1 MPQLDVNEHELS
13 PSMTETSPSPAAL
26 PLDSQPL
33 IDLAANPFTLFET
46 WMKEAEKTEVND
58 PNAMVLA
65 TATRDG
71 RPSARIVLL
80 KGADHKGFV
89 FYTNT
94 HSRKGRELEE
104 NPHVALLFHWKSLRR
119 QIRIEGAVTPVTPEE
134 ADAYFASRSRV
145 SRLGAVA
152 SDQSRPLADR
162 AVFEERLKQAEEAYP
177 QDPIPRPANWSGY
190 RVNPEYFEFWQ
201 ERRFRLHDRAVWA
214 RNGNDWDV
222 TRLYP

>member
-33 IDLAANPFTLFET
+33 IDLAANPFTLFEA

-80 KGADHKGFV
+80 KGADHRGFV

-104 NPHVALLFHWKSLRR
+104 NPHVACYSTGK
-119 QIRIEGAVTPVTPEE
+119 
-134 ADAYFASRSRV
+134 ASAARF
-145 SRLGAVA
+145 G
-152 SDQSRPLADR
+152 
-162 AVFEERLKQAEEAYP
+162 LKGQ
-177 QDPIPRPANWSGY
+177 
-190 RVNPEYFEFWQ
+190 
-201 ERRFRLHDRAVWA
+201 
-214 RNGNDWDV
+214 
-222 TRLYP
+222 